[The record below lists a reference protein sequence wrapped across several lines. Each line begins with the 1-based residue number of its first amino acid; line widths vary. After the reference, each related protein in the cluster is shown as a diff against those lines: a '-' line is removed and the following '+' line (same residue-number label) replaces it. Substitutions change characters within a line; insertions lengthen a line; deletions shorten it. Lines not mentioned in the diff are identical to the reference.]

1 MGQQQ
6 QMNNQPI
13 QQQNQFSQPAPPP
26 DEQQQ
31 HKVPIK
37 QRNAVGDQQSR
48 SKSFKFSQQQQPD
61 RAPVQQNNPLSST
74 AKQNQ
79 QPKES
84 VIIEKKSPKD
94 HLNYNVNADIKHA
107 MEAYDQE
114 QRDLVKPVE
123 VHEEKVPGRDLKE
136 DRSKRSA
143 IEIVDVEVLNKA
155 GENKDTSCSND
166 PFCDEKFSRDP
177 ASDSL
182 ADRDLTKFLKV
193 GGGGASRVLLEVDDQ
208 TNSSSHPEKQ
218 I

>member
-1 MGQQQ
+1 MQQQ

-13 QQQNQFSQPAPPP
+13 QQQLSQPAPPP
-26 DEQQQ
+26 DYQQQ

-37 QRNAVGDQQSR
+37 QRNAVSDKQSR
-48 SKSFKFSQQQQPD
+48 SGQKSFKFSQHQQPD

-74 AKQNQ
+74 AEQNQ

-84 VIIEKKSPKD
+84 VIEKKSPKD

-123 VHEEKVPGRDLKE
+123 IHEEKVPGRDLKE

-143 IEIVDVEVLNKA
+143 IEMVDVEVLNNDKEIIHA
-155 GENKDTSCSND
+155 GEN
-166 PFCDEKFSRDP
+166 FSSQKGSLEQLVSLFSP
-177 ASDSL
+177 A
-182 ADRDLTKFLKV
+182 
-193 GGGGASRVLLEVDDQ
+193 
-208 TNSSSHPEKQ
+208 
-218 I
+218 